1 MDINTIAIIISVII
15 FWFIIK
21 KIIKIYKPIDNES
34 FSKLKEQEQNQEKI
48 KNKLSLDIKN
58 IIPNLFSYYIGII

>member
-1 MDINTIAIIISVII
+1 MNVNTIAIIISVII

-21 KIIKIYKPIDNES
+21 KIIKIFKPIDNES
-34 FSKLKEQEQNQEKI
+34 FSKLKEQEENQEKI

>member
-21 KIIKIYKPIDNES
+21 KIIKIYKPVDNES
-34 FSKLKEQEQNQEKI
+34 FSKLKEQEENQEKI

>member
-34 FSKLKEQEQNQEKI
+34 FSKLKEQERNQEKI

>member
-15 FWFIIK
+15 FWFIVK

>member
-21 KIIKIYKPIDNES
+21 KIIKIFKPIDNES
-34 FSKLKEQEQNQEKI
+34 FSKLKEQEENQEKI

>member
-21 KIIKIYKPIDNES
+21 KIIKIYKPVDNES
-34 FSKLKEQEQNQEKI
+34 FSKLKEQERNQEKI